1 MRKEVI
7 SIAAGGTSVRVTLS
21 AVIGPMFV
29 TRSVKGTRPPTR
41 ARARV
46 SFSMRSWVDG
56 GGCTGSGP
64 PPVSGSGGPG
74 SGGTGTS
81 ARRSE

>member
-1 MRKEVI
+1 M
-7 SIAAGGTSVRVTLS
+7 AAGGTSVMVTSS
-21 AVIGPMFV
+21 AVIGPTFV

-56 GGCTGSGP
+56 GGVHGLAARR
-64 PPVSGSGGPG
+64 PVSGSGGVGG

-81 ARRSE
+81 SRRSE